1 MTNVVLAKKRLSTM
15 PGADEALHFWTL
27 RFENDVKTYG
37 TQTFKLLSDAICSF
51 ENDVKTYGTQT
62 TFLANIHKNMF
73 ENDVK
78 TYGTQ
83 TQMIYHQMIL

>member
-37 TQTFKLLSDAICSF
+37 TQTQMGQGSSDRKFENDVKTYGTQTVYPEWRVLRSF

-62 TFLANIHKNMF
+62 
-73 ENDVK
+73 
-78 TYGTQ
+78 
-83 TQMIYHQMIL
+83 